1 MIETRSVGYILGWLV
16 PGLGDYN
23 RPRGRD
29 AMVAR
34 EWMQKHMR
42 DLMRG
47 WLLGGHGMD
56 SRIDPAL
63 TF

>member
-1 MIETRSVGYILGWLV
+1 
-16 PGLGDYN
+16 
-23 RPRGRD
+23 
-29 AMVAR
+29 MVAR

>member
-1 MIETRSVGYILGWLV
+1 
-16 PGLGDYN
+16 
-23 RPRGRD
+23 
-29 AMVAR
+29 MVAR

-47 WLLGGHGMD
+47 WLLGCHGMD